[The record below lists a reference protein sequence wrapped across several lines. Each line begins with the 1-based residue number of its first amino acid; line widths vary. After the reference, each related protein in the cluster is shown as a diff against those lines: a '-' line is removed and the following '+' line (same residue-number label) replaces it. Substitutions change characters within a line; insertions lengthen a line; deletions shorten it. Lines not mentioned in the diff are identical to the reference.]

1 MIQLLKI
8 DILNTIL
15 IVISLLLAYN
25 LPFELFLFAYAILG
39 PLHYFTEINW
49 VRDKDYFIKDKFWI
63 YIIIGFSFLISLPS
77 LLRLPIFNTV
87 SSEGV
92 LMYIK
97 EQLANY
103 TNSLFFM
110 ALIIAAVHLFVKN
123 KTHKIILLV
132 IGVLLALCFHFFNTY
147 HLVLGIFLPTIIHV
161 YVFTVLFML
170 YGTLKTNSKVGYL
183 NIVLV
188 LLVPIIIT
196 FISISKGDFF
206 FNDMI
211 KAIYVENRF
220 HVLNVNISKLLG
232 LSDGTRFF
240 FYEAIDLKIQM
251 FIAFAYIYH
260 YLNWFSK
267 TTVIGWH
274 KRLNTK
280 KSLWI
285 LGCWLVSVGLFYYDY
300 QLGLS
305 LVLFFSVLH
314 VIIEFPLNLISIKS
328 IGNLLSKKTIS

>member
-1 MIQLLKI
+1 MTQIFKI
-8 DILNTIL
+8 DLLNTIL
-15 IVISLLLAYN
+15 IIVSLFLAYI

-49 VRDKDYFIKDKFWI
+49 VRDKDYFIKDKSWI
-63 YIIIGFSFLISLPS
+63 YLIIGFSFLISLPS
-77 LLRLPIFNTV
+77 LLRLPIFRVIT
-87 SSEGV
+87 SDGV

-97 EQLANY
+97 EHLPNY
-103 TNSLFFM
+103 TNSLFFL
-110 ALIIAAVHLFVKN
+110 ALIIAAIHLFVKQ
-123 KTHKIILLV
+123 KMYKKILLG
-132 IGVLLALCFHFFNTY
+132 IGVLLAICFHFFNIY

-170 YGTLKTNSKVGYL
+170 YGTFKSKSKVGYL
-183 NIVLV
+183 NIILV
-188 LLVPIIIT
+188 LLVPIIIS
-196 FISISKGDFF
+196 FITITKGDYFF
-206 FNDMI
+206 SDMI
-211 KAIYVENRF
+211 KALYTENRF
-220 HVLNVNISKLLG
+220 HVLNVHISKLLG

-240 FYEAIDLKIQM
+240 FYEAIDLKIQI

-267 TTVIGWH
+267 TTIIGWH
-274 KRLNTK
+274 KRLSTK

-285 LGCWLVSVGLFYYDY
+285 LGCWLSSIGLFYYDY

-328 IGNLLSKKTIS
+328 IGNLLSKKTTS